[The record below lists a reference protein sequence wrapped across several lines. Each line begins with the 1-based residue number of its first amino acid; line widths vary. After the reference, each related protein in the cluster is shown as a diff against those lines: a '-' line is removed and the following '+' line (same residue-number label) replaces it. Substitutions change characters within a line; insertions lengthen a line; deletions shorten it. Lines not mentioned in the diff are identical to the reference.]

1 MTRTTRV
8 AVSMSAVAIAAVGGI
23 TTGAVAAPGPLH
35 AHAHAAAAA
44 TPTLHATISKHGL
57 KLKGDRSIEASRV
70 TVSLKAKGKERELAI
85 AKFKKG
91 YSFKALV
98 RDETYFFK
106 HGGGNGQPTKKALAR
121 LHRAIKLTTFAGGL
135 DGQPGSLSKET
146 LVMTKGKYVIYNDTN
161 IPSQPQT
168 ITVTGATH
176 HAKAPKTSGTVFMKK
191 NQNRFGGSK
200 VLPAKGTITVVNHNV
215 NSPHFLAMLHVKK
228 GTTRK
233 QVEEGLQSP
242 NPPSFALPGG
252 TGTDA
257 LSMGQSQTLSY
268 SIPKGT
274 YAELCFFPDPK
285 TGIPHAF
292 MGMIRIVTV
301 K

>member
-1 MTRTTRV
+1 M
-8 AVSMSAVAIAAVGGI
+8 AAVAIAAVGGI
-23 TTGAVAAPGPLH
+23 TTGAVAAPGPGHVH
-35 AHAHAAAAA
+35 AHVAAAS
-44 TPTLHATISKHGL
+44 PTLHATISKHGL
-57 KLKGDRSIEASRV
+57 KLKGDRSIQASRV
-70 TVSLKAKGKERELAI
+70 TVSLKAVGKERELAI
-85 AKFKKG
+85 ARFKKG
-91 YSFKALV
+91 YSFKKLV
-98 RDETYFFK
+98 RDETYFFTHTK
-106 HGGGNGQPTKKALAR
+106 KDGSPTKKALKR
-121 LHRAIKLTTFAGGL
+121 LDHVITVATFAGGL
-135 DGQPGSLSKET
+135 DVQPGQTAKET
-146 LVMTKGKYVIYNDTN
+146 LVMSKGKYVVFNDSN

-176 HAKAPKTSGTVFMKK
+176 HAKSPKTSATVFMKK

-200 VLPAKGTITVVNHNV
+200 VLPAKGTIKVVNHNV
-215 NSPHFLAMLHVKK
+215 NSPHFLVMLHVKK

-252 TGTDA
+252 IGTDA
-257 LSMGQSQTLSY
+257 LSMGQSQTLTY

-274 YAELCFFPDPK
+274 YAQLCFFPDPM

>member
-8 AVSMSAVAIAAVGGI
+8 AVSLSAVAIAAVGGM
-23 TTGAVAAPGPLH
+23 TSGAVAAPATVH
-35 AHAHAAAAA
+35 VHAAAAQ
-44 TPTLHATISKHGL
+44 PSLHATINNSGL
-57 KLKGDRSIEASRV
+57 TLTGDRSIKASRV
-70 TVSLKAKGKERELAI
+70 TVSLKAKGGERELAI

-98 RDETYFFK
+98 RDEKYFNA
-106 HGGGNGQPTKKALAR
+106 HGGGQGQPTKKALAR
-121 LHRAIKLTTFAGGL
+121 LHKAIRLTTFAGGL
-135 DGQPGSLSKET
+135 DVGAGSVSKET
-146 LVMTKGKYVIYNDTN
+146 LVMTKGKYIVFNDGGN
-161 IPSQPQT
+161 LPADPQT
-168 ITVTGATH
+168 VTVTGATH
-176 HAKAPKTSGTVFMKK
+176 HTKAPKTSGTVFMKK

-200 VLPAKGTITVVNHNV
+200 VLPAKGTITVVNKNIH
-215 NSPHFLAMLHVKK
+215 SPHFLAMLHVKK

-233 QVEEGLQSP
+233 QFLAGLQSQ
-242 NPPSFALPGG
+242 SSTIFLPGG

-274 YAELCFFPDPK
+274 YGQACFFPDPV

-292 MGMIRIVTV
+292 MGMVRIVTV

>member
-1 MTRTTRV
+1 M
-8 AVSMSAVAIAAVGGI
+8 
-23 TTGAVAAPGPLH
+23 TTGAVAAPVTVH
-35 AHAHAAAAA
+35 VHAAAAQ
-44 TPTLHATISKHGL
+44 PSLHATINKHGL
-57 KLKGDRSIEASRV
+57 KLKGDRSISASRV
-70 TVSLKAKGKERELAI
+70 TVSLKAVGSERELAI
-85 AKFKKG
+85 ARFKKG
-91 YSFKALV
+91 YSFKHLV
-98 RDETYFFK
+98 RDEKYFFA
-106 HGGGNGQPTKKALAR
+106 HGGGSGKPTKKALAR
-121 LHRAIKLTTFAGGL
+121 LHRAIKLSTFAGGL
-135 DGQPGSLSKET
+135 DVQPGQTARET
-146 LVMTKGKYVIYNDTN
+146 LVMTKGKYVIYNDSN

-168 ITVTGATH
+168 VTVTGATH
-176 HAKAPKTSGTVFMKK
+176 HTKAPKTSGTVFMKK

-200 VLPAKGTITVVNHNV
+200 VLPAKGTITVVNKNIH
-215 NSPHFLAMLHVKK
+215 SPHFLVMLHVKK

-242 NPPSFALPGG
+242 NPPPFALPGG

-274 YAELCFFPDPK
+274 YAQLCFFPDPV

-292 MGMIRIVTV
+292 MGMVRIVTV